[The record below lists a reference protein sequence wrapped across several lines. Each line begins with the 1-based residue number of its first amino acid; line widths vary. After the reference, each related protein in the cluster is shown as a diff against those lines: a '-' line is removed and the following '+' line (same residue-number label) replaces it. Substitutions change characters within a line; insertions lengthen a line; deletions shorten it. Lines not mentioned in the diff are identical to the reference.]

1 MEKYVKYEFDIF
13 DSDEFQNIIQNIILE
28 EEEIDDIEKEESYQ
42 YTIQFIVYDNDSTKI
57 DIDSILKKMDY
68 FFSSSPVID
77 HFHINENYME
87 FINQTSFFIH
97 FFMVDH
103 YTLSRLIN
111 FFKCLMNICTQ
122 DMVTI
127 IMNDKDGNEII
138 NLSKKHFIGW
148 DFLKIFSCVTKIK
161 ETFNEN
167 IYNYLQKLVKCK
179 RFNKGKYVTNL
190 LSCLKLY
197 KSKMLVD

>member
-1 MEKYVKYEFDIF
+1 MDFDIF
-13 DSDEFQNIIQNIILE
+13 DSDEFQNIILE

-42 YTIQFIVYDNDSTKI
+42 YTIEFIVYDNDNTKI
-57 DIDSILKKMDY
+57 DIDLIIKKMDY

-87 FINQTSFFIH
+87 FINQTSIFIH
-97 FFMVDH
+97 FFIVDN

-138 NLSKKHFIGW
+138 NLSKKHFIDG

-161 ETFNEN
+161 ETLNEN
-167 IYNYLQKLVKCK
+167 IYNYLQKLVESK

-190 LSCLKLY
+190 LSCFKLY
-197 KSKMLVD
+197 KSKMLVE

>member
-1 MEKYVKYEFDIF
+1 MDFDIF
-13 DSDEFQNIIQNIILE
+13 DSDEFQNIIFE

-42 YTIQFIVYDNDSTKI
+42 YTIEFIVYDNDNTKI
-57 DIDSILKKMDY
+57 DIDSIIKKMDY
-68 FFSSSPVID
+68 FFSSSLVID
-77 HFHINENYME
+77 YFHINENYMS
-87 FINQTSFFIH
+87 FGNQTSLFIH
-97 FFMVDH
+97 FSMVDN

-122 DMVTI
+122 DAITI

-138 NLSKKHFIGW
+138 NLSKKHFIDW

-161 ETFNEN
+161 ETLNEN

-197 KSKMLVD
+197 KSKMLVG

>member
-1 MEKYVKYEFDIF
+1 MDFDIF
-13 DSDEFQNIIQNIILE
+13 DSDEFQNIVLE
-28 EEEIDDIEKEESYQ
+28 KEEIDDIEIEESYQ
-42 YTIQFIVYDNDSTKI
+42 YTIQFIVYDNDNTKI
-57 DIDSILKKMDY
+57 DIDLIIKKMDY
-68 FFSSSPVID
+68 FFSSSLVID

-87 FINQTSFFIH
+87 FINQISFFIH
-97 FFMVDH
+97 FFMVDN

-111 FFKCLMNICTQ
+111 FFKSLTNICTQ

-127 IMNDKDGNEII
+127 IMNDKDGNEIA
-138 NLSKKHFIGW
+138 NLSKKYFIDG

-161 ETFNEN
+161 ETSNEN

-197 KSKMLVD
+197 KSKMLAG

>member
-1 MEKYVKYEFDIF
+1 MDFDIF
-13 DSDEFQNIIQNIILE
+13 DSDEFQNIVLE
-28 EEEIDDIEKEESYQ
+28 KEEIDDIEIEEHYQ
-42 YTIQFIVYDNDSTKI
+42 YTIEFIIYDNDSTKI

-77 HFHINENYME
+77 YFHINENYME
-87 FINQTSFFIH
+87 FRNQTSLFIH
-97 FFMVDH
+97 FSMVDN

-111 FFKCLMNICTQ
+111 FFKCLMNICIQ
-122 DMVTI
+122 DTIII

-138 NLSKKHFIGW
+138 NLSKKHFIDW

-167 IYNYLQKLVKCK
+167 IYNYLQKLVECK

-197 KSKMLVD
+197 KSKMLVG

>member
-1 MEKYVKYEFDIF
+1 MDFDIF
-13 DSDEFQNIIQNIILE
+13 DSDEFQNIVLE
-28 EEEIDDIEKEESYQ
+28 KEEIDDIEIEEHYQ
-42 YTIQFIVYDNDSTKI
+42 YTIEFIIYDNDSTKI
-57 DIDSILKKMDY
+57 DIDSIIKKMDY

-87 FINQTSFFIH
+87 FRNQTSLFIH
-97 FFMVDH
+97 FFMVDN

-111 FFKCLMNICTQ
+111 FFKSLMNICTQ
-122 DMVTI
+122 DTITI

-138 NLSKKHFIGW
+138 NLSKKCFIDW

-190 LSCLKLY
+190 LSCFKLY
-197 KSKMLVD
+197 KSKMLVG

>member
-1 MEKYVKYEFDIF
+1 MDFDIF
-13 DSDEFQNIIQNIILE
+13 DSDEFQNIIL

-42 YTIQFIVYDNDSTKI
+42 YTIEFIVYDNDNTKI
-57 DIDSILKKMDY
+57 DIDLIIKKMDY

-77 HFHINENYME
+77 HFHINENYIA
-87 FINQTSFFIH
+87 FRNQTSLFIQ
-97 FFMVDH
+97 FFMVDN

-138 NLSKKHFIGW
+138 NLSKKHFIDG

-161 ETFNEN
+161 ETLNEN
-167 IYNYLQKLVKCK
+167 IYNYLQKLVESK

-190 LSCLKLY
+190 LSCFKLY
-197 KSKMLVD
+197 KSKMLVE

>member
-1 MEKYVKYEFDIF
+1 MDFDIF
-13 DSDEFQNIIQNIILE
+13 DSDEFQNIVLE
-28 EEEIDDIEKEESYQ
+28 KEEIDDIEIEESYQ
-42 YTIQFIVYDNDSTKI
+42 YTIEFIVYDNDNTKI
-57 DIDSILKKMDY
+57 DIDLIIKKMDY

-87 FINQTSFFIH
+87 FINQTSIFIH
-97 FFMVDH
+97 FFIVDN

-122 DMVTI
+122 DMITI
-127 IMNDKDGNEII
+127 IMNDKDGNEIA
-138 NLSKKHFIGW
+138 NLSKKHFIDG

-197 KSKMLVD
+197 KSKMLVG

>member
-1 MEKYVKYEFDIF
+1 MNDVDEVFNIF
-13 DSDEFQNIIQNIILE
+13 DSDEFRDIVLAN
-28 EEEIDDIEKEESYQ
+28 EEIDDIEIEESYQ
-42 YTIQFIVYDNDSTKI
+42 YTIEFIVYDNDNTKI

-77 HFHINENYME
+77 YFHINENYME
-87 FINQTSFFIH
+87 FGNQTSLFIH
-97 FFMVDH
+97 FFMVDN

-122 DMVTI
+122 DAITI
-127 IMNDKDGNEII
+127 IMNDKDGNEIA
-138 NLSKKHFIGW
+138 NLSKKHFIDG

-161 ETFNEN
+161 ETLNEN
-167 IYNYLQKLVKCK
+167 IYNYLQKLVECK
-179 RFNKGKYVTNL
+179 RFHKGKYVTNL
-190 LSCLKLY
+190 LSCFKLY

>member
-1 MEKYVKYEFDIF
+1 MDFDIF
-13 DSDEFQNIIQNIILE
+13 DSDEFQNVVLE
-28 EEEIDDIEKEESYQ
+28 EEEIDDIEIEESYQ
-42 YTIQFIVYDNDSTKI
+42 YTIEFIVYDNDNTKI

-87 FINQTSFFIH
+87 FINQISFFIH
-97 FFMVDH
+97 FFMVEH

-111 FFKCLMNICTQ
+111 FFKYIMNICTQ
-122 DMVTI
+122 DIITI

-138 NLSKKHFIGW
+138 NLSKKHFIDG

-161 ETFNEN
+161 ETLNEN
-167 IYNYLQKLVKCK
+167 VYNYLQKLVKCK

-197 KSKMLVD
+197 KSKMLVG

>member
-1 MEKYVKYEFDIF
+1 MDFDIF
-13 DSDEFQNIIQNIILE
+13 DSDDFQNIILE

-42 YTIQFIVYDNDSTKI
+42 YTIEFIVYDNDNTKI

-77 HFHINENYME
+77 YFHINENYME
-87 FINQTSFFIH
+87 FINQTSLFIH
-97 FFMVDH
+97 FSIVDN

-111 FFKCLMNICTQ
+111 FFKSLTNICTQ
-122 DMVTI
+122 DIITI

-138 NLSKKHFIGW
+138 NLSKKHFIYG

-161 ETFNEN
+161 ETLNEN
-167 IYNYLQKLVKCK
+167 IYNYLQKLVECK
-179 RFNKGKYVTNL
+179 RFHKGKYVTNL

-197 KSKMLVD
+197 KSKMLVG

>member
-1 MEKYVKYEFDIF
+1 MDFDIF
-13 DSDEFQNIIQNIILE
+13 DSDDFQNIVLE
-28 EEEIDDIEKEESYQ
+28 KEEIDDIEKEESYQ
-42 YTIQFIVYDNDSTKI
+42 YTIEFIVYDNDNTKI

-87 FINQTSFFIH
+87 FINQTSLFIH
-97 FFMVDH
+97 FSMVDN

-111 FFKCLMNICTQ
+111 FFKCLMNICIQ
-122 DMVTI
+122 DTIII

-138 NLSKKHFIGW
+138 NLSKKHFIDW

-161 ETFNEN
+161 ETLNEN
-167 IYNYLQKLVKCK
+167 IYNYLQKLVECK

>member
-1 MEKYVKYEFDIF
+1 MDFDIF
-13 DSDEFQNIIQNIILE
+13 DSDDFQNIILE

-87 FINQTSFFIH
+87 FRNQTSFFIH
-97 FFMVDH
+97 FFMVDN

-111 FFKCLMNICTQ
+111 FFKSLMNICTQ
-122 DMVTI
+122 DTITI

-138 NLSKKHFIGW
+138 NLSKKCFIDW

-179 RFNKGKYVTNL
+179 RFHKGKYVTNL

-197 KSKMLVD
+197 KSKCLLDDLFC

>member
-1 MEKYVKYEFDIF
+1 MDFDIF
-13 DSDEFQNIIQNIILE
+13 DSDDFQNIVLE
-28 EEEIDDIEKEESYQ
+28 KEEIDDIEIEEHYQ
-42 YTIQFIVYDNDSTKI
+42 YTIEFIINDNDSTKI
-57 DIDSILKKMDY
+57 DIDSIIKKMDY

-87 FINQTSFFIH
+87 FINQTSIFIH
-97 FFMVDH
+97 FFIVDN

-122 DMVTI
+122 DMITI
-127 IMNDKDGNEII
+127 IMNDKDGNEIA
-138 NLSKKHFIGW
+138 NLSKKHFIDG

-167 IYNYLQKLVKCK
+167 IYNYLQKLVECK

-197 KSKMLVD
+197 KSKMLVG

>member
-1 MEKYVKYEFDIF
+1 MDFDIF
-13 DSDEFQNIIQNIILE
+13 DSDEFQNIILE

-42 YTIQFIVYDNDSTKI
+42 YTIEFIIYDNDSTKI
-57 DIDSILKKMDY
+57 VIDSIIKKMDY

-77 HFHINENYME
+77 YFHINENYMS
-87 FINQTSFFIH
+87 FGNQTSLFIH
-97 FFMVDH
+97 FSMVDN

-111 FFKCLMNICTQ
+111 FFKCLMNICIQ
-122 DMVTI
+122 DTIII

-138 NLSKKHFIGW
+138 NLSKKHFIDW

-161 ETFNEN
+161 ETLNEN
-167 IYNYLQKLVKCK
+167 IYNYLQKMVECK

>member
-1 MEKYVKYEFDIF
+1 MVFDIF
-13 DSDEFQNIIQNIILE
+13 DSDDFQNIIQNIILE
-28 EEEIDDIEKEESYQ
+28 EEEIDDIEIEESYQ
-42 YTIQFIVYDNDSTKI
+42 YTIQFIVYDNDNTKI
-57 DIDSILKKMDY
+57 DNDSIIKKMDY

-111 FFKCLMNICTQ
+111 FFKSLMNICTQ
-122 DMVTI
+122 DTITI

-138 NLSKKHFIGW
+138 NLSKKHFIDG

-161 ETFNEN
+161 ETLNEN
-167 IYNYLQKLVKCK
+167 IYNYLQKLVECK

-190 LSCLKLY
+190 LSCFKLY

>member
-1 MEKYVKYEFDIF
+1 MDFDIF
-13 DSDEFQNIIQNIILE
+13 DSDEFQNIIFE

-42 YTIQFIVYDNDSTKI
+42 YTIEFIVYDNDNTKI
-57 DIDSILKKMDY
+57 DIDSIIKKMDY
-68 FFSSSPVID
+68 FFSSSLVID
-77 HFHINENYME
+77 YFHINENYMS
-87 FINQTSFFIH
+87 FGNQTSLFIH
-97 FFMVDH
+97 FSMVDN

-122 DMVTI
+122 DAITI

-138 NLSKKHFIGW
+138 NLSKKHFIDW

-161 ETFNEN
+161 ETLNEN
-167 IYNYLQKLVKCK
+167 IYNYLQKLVKGK

-197 KSKMLVD
+197 KSKMLVE

>member
-1 MEKYVKYEFDIF
+1 MENMLKYGFDIF
-13 DSDEFQNIIQNIILE
+13 DSDDFQNIVLE
-28 EEEIDDIEKEESYQ
+28 KEEIDDIEIEEHYQ
-42 YTIQFIVYDNDSTKI
+42 YTIEFIIYDNDSTKI
-57 DIDSILKKMDY
+57 DIDSIIKKMDY

-77 HFHINENYME
+77 YFHINENYMS
-87 FINQTSFFIH
+87 FGNQTSLFIH
-97 FFMVDH
+97 FSMVDN

-111 FFKCLMNICTQ
+111 FFKCLMNICIQ
-122 DMVTI
+122 DTIII

-138 NLSKKHFIGW
+138 NLSKKHFIDW

-167 IYNYLQKLVKCK
+167 IYNYLQKLVECK

-197 KSKMLVD
+197 KSKMLVG

>member
-1 MEKYVKYEFDIF
+1 MDFDIF
-13 DSDEFQNIIQNIILE
+13 DSDEFQNIIFE

-42 YTIQFIVYDNDSTKI
+42 YTIEFIVYDNDNTKI
-57 DIDSILKKMDY
+57 DIDSIIKKMDY
-68 FFSSSPVID
+68 FFSSSLVID
-77 HFHINENYME
+77 YFHINENYMS
-87 FINQTSFFIH
+87 FGNQTSLFIH
-97 FFMVDH
+97 FSMVDN

-122 DMVTI
+122 DAITI

-138 NLSKKHFIGW
+138 NLSKKHFIDW

-161 ETFNEN
+161 ETLNEN

-197 KSKMLVD
+197 KSKMLVE